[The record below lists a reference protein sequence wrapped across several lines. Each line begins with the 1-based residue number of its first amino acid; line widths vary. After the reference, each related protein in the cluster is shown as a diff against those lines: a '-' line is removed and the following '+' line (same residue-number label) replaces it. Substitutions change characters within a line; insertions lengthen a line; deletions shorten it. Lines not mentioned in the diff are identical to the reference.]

1 MDFKPPVTPFVV
13 TSREINM
20 KRTHPVPK
28 APPNRVRPGLAC
40 AALLAS
46 LAMQVQA
53 ADVKPPPPTPG
64 SNMVRIQGGMNPE
77 EAKREA
83 RAHHHKGHVRKD
95 FTRDDSRDGNGNGG
109 NGQQKNPGGRS

>member
-1 MDFKPPVTPFVV
+1 
-13 TSREINM
+13 M
-20 KRTHPVPK
+20 KRIHPVPK
-28 APPNRVRPGLAC
+28 APPNKAGPLAV
-40 AALLAS
+40 AALLAG
-46 LAMQVQA
+46 LAMQVQG

-77 EAKREA
+77 EVKREV

-95 FTRDDSRDGNGNGG
+95 FTRDDSRDDNRNGDRG